1 MVYLH
6 MLWHIQLKVYMY
18 IHTCFTYGMWIVPK
32 HIAVVLEIGIP
43 KVYENVIPKLNLF
56 MFVPLMVAVFQK
68 YQNKNKNLFVVIFLT
83 GVGTSPSPPS
93 KK

>member
-1 MVYLH
+1 
-6 MLWHIQLKVYMY
+6 
-18 IHTCFTYGMWIVPK
+18 MWIVPK

-43 KVYENVIPKLNLF
+43 KVYENVILKLNLF
-56 MFVPLMVAVFQK
+56 MFVPLKVAVFQK